1 MQKEFTHLLDTLLGS
16 RFWALFRKEIAQ
28 LLRDRRLM
36 VQILVPP
43 TVALLLFGFALNPE
57 VHYLKVGI
65 TDYSHSPAS
74 RDLIEVFNQT
84 TAFAIDKYYAEQQD
98 MKTDLANGKLAVG
111 VVIPPEFAED
121 IARGRTAQVQAFY
134 DAVDANTANLA
145 SGYVSQLVSDYN
157 SRQTNNPPGSQST
170 PHTDS
175 QRYQAQ
181 VQTTVLYNPGLE
193 NSWFIVSGMLG
204 LLLTIIGSQT
214 ASSLLVRE
222 KEAGTI
228 EQLLMTPAS
237 NTEVLLAKLSPILV
251 VLLFDSMIALL
262 LGHLVFGVPV
272 RGSLLLFLGIGVI
285 YFWVGISIGILL
297 ASFTKSQ
304 QQAQLIAFFINSPLI
319 LLSGAISPLTP
330 LPSFMQW
337 LSYLDPLRYFVEVC
351 RGILLKGVGFE
362 TLWPQVLV
370 LLVFAT
376 VLTFL
381 SIRQF
386 RRQMS

>member
-1 MQKEFTHLLDTLLGS
+1 MQKEFTHLLNTLLGS
-16 RFWALFRKEIAQ
+16 RFWALFRKETAQ
-28 LLRDRRLM
+28 LLRNRQLM

-74 RDLIEVFNQT
+74 RDLSEVFNQT
-84 TAFAIDKYYAEQQD
+84 TAFAIDKYYAEEQD
-98 MKTDLANGKLAVG
+98 MKTDLANGKLTVG
-111 VVIPPEFAED
+111 VVIPPEFAQD

-157 SRQTNNPPGSQST
+157 SRQTNNRST
-170 PHTDS
+170 STHTDS

-272 RGSLLLFLGIGVI
+272 RGSLLLFLEIGVI

-297 ASFTKSQ
+297 ASFTKSE

-330 LPSFMQW
+330 ISRFMQW

-381 SIRQF
+381 SVRQF
-386 RRQMS
+386 RRQLS